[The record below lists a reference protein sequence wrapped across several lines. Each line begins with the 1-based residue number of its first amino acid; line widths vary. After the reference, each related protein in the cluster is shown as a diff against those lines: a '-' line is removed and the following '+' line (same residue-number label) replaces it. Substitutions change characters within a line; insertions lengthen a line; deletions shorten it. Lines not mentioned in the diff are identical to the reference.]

1 MRTVHPLPLHR
12 GCNPLGER
20 IPSEQNITLILSFFF
35 LEHCISWSQGDLWLF
50 TMSVYYDLFLLLL
63 TQRAGYREEAE
74 VENRIELPL
83 EYRYTWGWGGADAVP
98 SLVVL
103 AGVS

>member
-1 MRTVHPLPLHR
+1 MRTVHPLPPHR

-35 LEHCISWSQGDLWLF
+35 LNTVSPGLKEIFGFLLCLF
-50 TMSVYYDLFLLLL
+50 TMTCFCYPL

-74 VENRIELPL
+74 VENR
-83 EYRYTWGWGGADAVP
+83 
-98 SLVVL
+98 
-103 AGVS
+103 